1 MSCHSI
7 ATKPVASLL
16 AGAMLSF
23 SALPTIGCTSIVFR
37 AQDGTGIYAR
47 TMEWGASDLKSELV
61 LVPRRLAFTS
71 ALGAGT
77 TGMAWNNPYGF
88 VGVNAAGLPYATDGM
103 NEAGLTVGALFFPG
117 FAEYQQPSG
126 DQQST
131 TISSVDIVNYLL
143 GNFATVEEVRQAM
156 PKVRVVRNT
165 EIEKAFGGPIPLHHV
180 VTDASGASIVKQLAS
195 TMVDFDPRFE
205 IMPGTKARE
214 TEVTGYVESGIQ
226 GKADP
231 FEAVPRQTITE

>member
-1 MSCHSI
+1 M
-7 ATKPVASLL
+7 
-16 AGAMLSF
+16 
-23 SALPTIGCTSIVFR
+23 
-37 AQDGTGIYAR
+37 
-47 TMEWGASDLKSELV
+47 
-61 LVPRRLAFTS
+61 
-71 ALGAGT
+71 
-77 TGMAWNNPYGF
+77 
-88 VGVNAAGLPYATDGM
+88 
-103 NEAGLTVGALFFPG
+103 GALFFPG
-117 FAEYQQPSG
+117 FAEYQQPSA

-205 IMPGTKARE
+205 IMPGTKAKNSKLE
-214 TEVTGYVESGIQ
+214 
-226 GKADP
+226 KADP
-231 FEAVPRQTITE
+231 YKAVPRQNIAE